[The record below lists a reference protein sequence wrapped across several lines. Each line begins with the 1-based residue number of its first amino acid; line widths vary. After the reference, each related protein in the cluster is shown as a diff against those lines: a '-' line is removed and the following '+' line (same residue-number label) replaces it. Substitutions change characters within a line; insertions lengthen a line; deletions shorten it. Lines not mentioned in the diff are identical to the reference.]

1 MHTEKLSQDGFIETV
16 AVALEN
22 LRQDHPEI
30 EWVVDEDDQI
40 VVWNSSPGPREVC
53 HFCKAEVEY
62 VGSDWYNVVTGT
74 TDCGDTGGHVV
85 VA

>member
-1 MHTEKLSQDGFIETV
+1 MSEDKLSKDGFIETV
-16 AVALEN
+16 GVALEN

-30 EWVVDEDDQI
+30 EWEADEHGQI
-40 VVWNSSPGPREVC
+40 VVWNQKDYFDVC
-53 HFCKAEVEY
+53 YFCKAEVEY

>member
-1 MHTEKLSQDGFIETV
+1 MDKLSNEGFIETV
-16 AVALEN
+16 AYALEN

-30 EWVVDEDDQI
+30 EWEVDEDSKI
-40 VVWNSSPGPREVC
+40 VVWNDLSVTSEVC

-62 VGSDWYNVVTGT
+62 IGSDWYNVVTGT

>member
-1 MHTEKLSQDGFIETV
+1 MPTEKLSREGFFETV

-30 EWVVDEDDQI
+30 EWEVDEDDQI
-40 VVWNSSPGPREVC
+40 VVWNSFSGPREVC

-62 VGSDWYNVVTGT
+62 RNDDWYNVVTGT
-74 TDCGDTGGHVV
+74 TCVDTGGHVV